1 MIKNLPFAFLAF
13 LFSLVIY
20 GQETITMTSTSSN
33 ATWQLARV
41 TNSGALFEWSASN
54 ALIGTQTAT
63 ANAPVFDFSANDGST
78 INITITSS
86 DNFNGLTELD
96 LYNTAGGESSFVN
109 DIDITKALNLTT
121 FAPRNSTLSSIDVSQ
136 NTALQRLFLI
146 GNRQVPDQ
154 ALNTNSNTQLFSI
167 RIDGS
172 GINSVDLS
180 NNPLL
185 TNVQL
190 NNARLTSSVLDKV
203 LIDLDNH
210 GLSGGNLRIASNPG
224 TVAISAVTA
233 YNNLIGKGWT
243 IDIPEPVGPI
253 VQEITMTSTS
263 STSAWRLARITNSGD
278 ILQWEAS
285 NDLFTLTATENNPT
299 FNFSVNDG
307 RPINISIT
315 STDNFAGLTELDLR
329 NVGSADLSAITSIDI
344 SKALNLTTF
353 APNRS
358 SLASIDV
365 SQNTLLRRLF
375 ILANNQ
381 VPDQALNTSAN
392 TQLFDLRITG
402 SGINSVNLSNNPLLT
417 NVQLNNARLTSAVLD
432 QVLIDLDNHGLSG
445 GNLQVAG
452 QTTGQSI
459 TIAALIAYNN
469 LVGKGWTIDV
479 PAPAAAPGPEIN
491 VTLDGTSIPT
501 GNVPAIAD
509 GSDFGQV
516 AIGSPVT
523 KAVRVENLG
532 DSPLI
537 LNFYFTSGLYFN
549 FVQPGGGGIVLAP
562 GATYLIDVTFNPF
575 SFGVQTGSIT
585 INNTDPNENPYII
598 NLRAEGV
605 TTLADPAIV
614 VSGNSVI
621 IANGDTTPDVADDTN
636 FGQVINNGTKTN
648 TFSIANNGTGNLTI
662 SNINVVN
669 FQNTE
674 FSVEPLTYPIV
685 IAEGSS
691 FDFDVTFSPLISGN
705 FSAAVQISHS
715 DTDESTPFT
724 FRVTGQ
730 GVENILLEEIMI
742 SQYYSGFNSNDK
754 WIEVKNISGAP
765 IAANTYYLALYSHVD
780 IPNISTVSPTQN
792 TAIPAMGVDE
802 VLLFRSGSATIPSA
816 GNIGGATQIISPVCN
831 FDGDDVI
838 LISTTNDATCYANR
852 QDIIGYATAVTTW
865 GRDASFI
872 KGGCATETAH
882 LDFNI
887 ADWIEIFPLNAVD
900 VADPNTNL
908 ALGTQVLGPTE
919 FDGTS
924 WSNLTPDQSRTAII
938 TNSFS
943 NASQTFT
950 VCNLTINPGV
960 NVVYDSNGATN
971 NSIVVHGDLT
981 INGSLVIG
989 DTESLVTLDPGATLG
1004 AITKIERSET
1014 LANLHDNTYWSS
1026 PVLGSQIQ
1034 TIFSGVN
1041 PSRIFEYKPGDSNP
1055 IYEIPGYE
1063 NYVHWF
1069 NKPSGAMDR
1078 GYGYAA
1084 EGPAAPVSTG
1094 DDYVSPLRHELTFIG
1109 VPNNGTFSINTYFK
1123 GVTDQGLENDNFN
1136 LIGNPYPTAINIE
1149 TFLTSNPVV
1158 SQVAIWTHGTEISGG
1173 TGGSYTPADY
1183 IYYTSAGPSEPGV
1196 TENIGSAQGFMART
1210 IAYGNIS
1217 FNNGLKMIDAN
1228 NQFFKT
1234 EIRKKSDLAKNEEDK
1249 LWLRLKDGKEKSGI
1263 LVAYLEKATDGLD
1276 DRYDASGGLG
1286 EKNIGLYS
1294 QMGESKLAIQALGVF
1309 SPEKSVP
1316 LGITV
1321 KEAKDLTIGMTGKAG
1336 IFRDMDIYL
1345 VDHALN
1351 KTHNLKEGDYT
1362 FTQTTTGD
1370 FPNRFTLQFS
1380 KNAVDVDKIIEG
1392 SEFNVFNSAEGF
1404 RINAS
1409 KVVKEVKV
1417 YDMLGKNDHE
1427 QQAKSAE
1434 F

>member
-1 MIKNLPFAFLAF
+1 
-13 LFSLVIY
+13 
-20 GQETITMTSTSSN
+20 
-33 ATWQLARV
+33 
-41 TNSGALFEWSASN
+41 
-54 ALIGTQTAT
+54 
-63 ANAPVFDFSANDGST
+63 
-78 INITITSS
+78 
-86 DNFNGLTELD
+86 
-96 LYNTAGGESSFVN
+96 
-109 DIDITKALNLTT
+109 
-121 FAPRNSTLSSIDVSQ
+121 
-136 NTALQRLFLI
+136 
-146 GNRQVPDQ
+146 
-154 ALNTNSNTQLFSI
+154 
-167 RIDGS
+167 
-172 GINSVDLS
+172 
-180 NNPLL
+180 
-185 TNVQL
+185 
-190 NNARLTSSVLDKV
+190 
-203 LIDLDNH
+203 
-210 GLSGGNLRIASNPG
+210 
-224 TVAISAVTA
+224 
-233 YNNLIGKGWT
+233 
-243 IDIPEPVGPI
+243 
-253 VQEITMTSTS
+253 
-263 STSAWRLARITNSGD
+263 
-278 ILQWEAS
+278 
-285 NDLFTLTATENNPT
+285 
-299 FNFSVNDG
+299 
-307 RPINISIT
+307 
-315 STDNFAGLTELDLR
+315 
-329 NVGSADLSAITSIDI
+329 
-344 SKALNLTTF
+344 
-353 APNRS
+353 
-358 SLASIDV
+358 
-365 SQNTLLRRLF
+365 
-375 ILANNQ
+375 
-381 VPDQALNTSAN
+381 
-392 TQLFDLRITG
+392 
-402 SGINSVNLSNNPLLT
+402 
-417 NVQLNNARLTSAVLD
+417 
-432 QVLIDLDNHGLSG
+432 
-445 GNLQVAG
+445 
-452 QTTGQSI
+452 
-459 TIAALIAYNN
+459 

-491 VTLDGTSIPT
+491 VTLEGTGIAT

-523 KAVRVENLG
+523 KAIRIENLG
-532 DSPLI
+532 DSPLTI
-537 LNFYFTSGLYFN
+537 NGFFTFASGGFS
-549 FVQPGGGGIVLAP
+549 FVPPGSFTPTILAP
-562 GATYLIDVTFNPF
+562 GGTFNISVTFNPTNV
-575 SFGVQTGSIT
+575 GVQTGTIT
-585 INNTDPNENPYII
+585 IGNTDITGNENPYII

-648 TFSIANNGTGNLTI
+648 TYTIANNGTGNLTI

-669 FQNTE
+669 FLNTE

-691 FDFDVTFSPLISGN
+691 FDFDVTFSPLVSGN
-705 FSAAVQISHS
+705 FGAAVQITHS
-715 DTDESTPFT
+715 DTDEISPFI
-724 FRVTGQ
+724 FRVSGQ

-742 SQYYSGFNSNDK
+742 TQYYSGFSSNDK

-816 GNIGGATQIISPVCN
+816 GNIGEATQIISPVCD

-838 LISTTNDATCYANR
+838 IISTTNDANCYANR

-900 VADPNTNL
+900 IADPNTNL

-950 VCNLTINPGV
+950 VCNLTINSGV
-960 NVVYDSNGATN
+960 NAVYDSNGATN
-971 NSIVVHGDLT
+971 SSIVVHGDLT

-989 DTESLVTLDPGATLG
+989 DTESLVTLDPNATLG
-1004 AITKIERSET
+1004 VITKIERSET
-1014 LANLHDNTYWSS
+1014 LSNLHDNTYWSS

-1041 PSRIFEYKPGDSNP
+1041 PARIFEYRPADANS
-1055 IYEIPGYE
+1055 IYNIPGYE
-1063 NYVHWF
+1063 NYIHWF
-1069 NKPSGAMDR
+1069 NKPNGAMDR

-1084 EGPAAPVSTG
+1084 EGPAAPVGAG
-1094 DDYVSPLRHELTFIG
+1094 DDYVSPLRHELTFTG
-1109 VPNNGTFSINTYFK
+1109 VPYNGTFSINTFFK
-1123 GVTDQGLENDNFN
+1123 GVTDQGLENGNFN
-1136 LIGNPYPTAINIE
+1136 LFGNPYPTAINIE

-1158 SQVAIWTHGTEISGG
+1158 SQVAIWTHGTEISDG
-1173 TGGSYTPADY
+1173 TGGSYNDADY

-1276 DRYDASGGLG
+1276 DRYDAAGGLG
-1286 EKNIGLYS
+1286 DKNISLYS

-1316 LGITV
+1316 LGITA
-1321 KEAKDLTIGMTGKAG
+1321 KEAKDLTISMTGKAG
-1336 IFRDMDIYL
+1336 RFRDMDIYL

-1417 YDMLGKNDHE
+1417 YDMLGRTIMSSKPN
-1427 QQAKSAE
+1427 QQSFNLNAGNLKTGAVLIFE
-1434 F
+1434 VKLENGTILNKKTIRM